1 MEIEEVFKSPFKM
14 FLCRPLLDD
23 SPVELPG
30 LKVLYRTEE
39 EITGPTT
46 TEKIFNLSQVYLK
59 QIIEEYNS
67 YQFEECKPVIA
78 TYHLY
83 IAWEVEKNELKV
95 DGKEL
100 YYVVYNVEEE
110 EKYIAKEK
118 KNYLPPETIER
129 NFFIFIDLTV
139 YYRKIQPDPNLKN
152 I

>member
-1 MEIEEVFKSPFKM
+1 MEIEGSPFKM

-59 QIIEEYNS
+59 QIIEEYNN

-83 IAWEVEKNELKV
+83 IAWEDEDKLKV

-100 YYVVYNVEEE
+100 YYVVYNVEE
-110 EKYIAKEK
+110 KNIAKEK

-129 NFFIFIDLTV
+129 IFFIFIDLTV

>member
-1 MEIEEVFKSPFKM
+1 MEIEGSPFKVL
-14 FLCRPLLDD
+14 FCRPLLDD

-30 LKVLYRTEE
+30 LKVLYRTKE
-39 EITGPTT
+39 EIAGPTT
-46 TEKIFNLSQVYLK
+46 TEKIFNLYQVFLK
-59 QIIEEYNS
+59 QIIEEYNN

-78 TYHLY
+78 TYHFY
-83 IAWEVEKNELKV
+83 TCWEDEDKLKV

-100 YYVVYNVEEE
+100 YYVVYNVEE
-110 EKYIAKEK
+110 KNIAKEK
-118 KNYLPPETIER
+118 KSYLPPKPIER